1 MNIVNSRLQKF
12 VEIIFLD
19 FFCNEIFKWIIETLA
34 VAFALFLWDNFQI
47 FIEYLTVLGSSLF
60 N

>member
-1 MNIVNSRLQKF
+1 MNIVNSGLQKF

-19 FFCNEIFKWIIETLA
+19 FFCNEIFKWIIEPLA
-34 VAFALFLWDNFQI
+34 VVFALFLWDNFQI
-47 FIEYLTVLGSSLF
+47 FIEYLTVFRSSFF